1 MIILRMCDILKI
13 NNIEQRTNG
22 ILYNQMTKMIKIL
35 VFYVLIQIEMISIF
49 FLRYNLYV
57 KHSLV
62 VL

>member
-13 NNIEQRTNG
+13 NNIEQRTKG
-22 ILYNQMTKMIKIL
+22 ILYNQMTKMIKTL